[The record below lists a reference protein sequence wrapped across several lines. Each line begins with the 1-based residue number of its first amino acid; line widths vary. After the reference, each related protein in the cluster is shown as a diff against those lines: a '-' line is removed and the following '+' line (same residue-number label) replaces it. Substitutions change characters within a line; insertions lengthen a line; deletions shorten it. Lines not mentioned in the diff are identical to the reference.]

1 MNMLNNHDNND
12 GPKGTYCFKYKQPH
26 HLQTITSSPPYQLY
40 VTVFKNGRVLKL
52 FIIGM
57 HGTVMYFVDEK
68 ILSFIAETAGD
79 AT

>member
-1 MNMLNNHDNND
+1 MGPREHIASNINNHIIS
-12 GPKGTYCFKYKQPH
+12 KRSH
-26 HLQTITSSPPYQLY
+26 HLLPINYMLQF
-40 VTVFKNGRVLKL
+40 FKNGRVLKL